1 MSKDQ
6 TKNVPEL
13 KDADFKKEWPQE
25 KNFKY
30 LKKMK
35 DPRFGDITLLKN
47 SQTGEVIFCK
57 EKVASSKKE
66 ATNDILQLQSRMKL
80 NNDNM
85 LNMIDYSTDIEKQ
98 LCSTTYVSKAFYKFP
113 EFDLKREQV
122 EHKKNLTEFTASELS
137 NCKNQVLS
145 ALNSLHSKNLVHGDI
160 RPELIGHNK
169 QNNSYA
175 LLDRFR
181 DPSPLEKTQAD
192 NIVNKRDLFM
202 SPALYKKLQGKLKTQ
217 TYNNQ
222 ANDHH
227 SLGMTLLSLGNND
240 SV

>member
-66 ATNDILQLQSRMKL
+66 ATNDILQL
-80 NNDNM
+80 
-85 LNMIDYSTDIEKQ
+85 
-98 LCSTTYVSKAFYKFP
+98 
-113 EFDLKREQV
+113 
-122 EHKKNLTEFTASELS
+122 
-137 NCKNQVLS
+137 
-145 ALNSLHSKNLVHGDI
+145 
-160 RPELIGHNK
+160 
-169 QNNSYA
+169 
-175 LLDRFR
+175 
-181 DPSPLEKTQAD
+181 
-192 NIVNKRDLFM
+192 
-202 SPALYKKLQGKLKTQ
+202 
-217 TYNNQ
+217 
-222 ANDHH
+222 
-227 SLGMTLLSLGNND
+227 
-240 SV
+240 